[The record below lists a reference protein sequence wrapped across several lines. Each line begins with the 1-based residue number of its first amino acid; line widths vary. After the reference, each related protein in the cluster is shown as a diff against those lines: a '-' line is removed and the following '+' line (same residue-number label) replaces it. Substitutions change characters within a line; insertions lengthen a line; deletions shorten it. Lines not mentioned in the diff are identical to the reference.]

1 MLSSLSATEVAFVM
15 AAVMQAVLAI
25 VWVLGAWAV
34 GDTRRAALHWATY
47 AALSAVSFTLLT
59 TALRS
64 AEPQPAEGLRAAGN
78 LVGVIALMALQR
90 GVWLFIGRVP
100 TYRFHLIALA
110 LVLVASWI
118 GLDPAAGYIRV
129 GINSGVLALLC
140 AGMARDLVRHARDDL
155 QYRWPVLLAIPVL
168 AGGIGFALR
177 GVRAVVWHASVSAEM
192 TTNSA
197 LNIGSALSY
206 LVIALAFH
214 ATLMALVVARLV
226 AELRRLSRHDGLTG
240 LLNRRAIEE
249 ALAEQVQRS
258 RRNGEA
264 FALMMLDVDHFKAIN
279 DHHGH
284 AVGDLAL
291 KHVAALLRHG
301 VRDVDHLSRFG
312 GEEFVVLLPAA
323 TPAAALALAE
333 RLRESVE
340 GSPPTVQQHVL
351 PLTVSIGLAQWAGD
365 ADEPRQLLARADAAL
380 YRAKAAGRNRV
391 NQSPLPLGEG

>member
-1 MLSSLSATEVAFVM
+1 MPMAWSVSTSNVTTSPRTWWVNASSCNWMPARLTLPVQDPDSPRGKKVRDVVEHLSF
-15 AAVMQAVLAI
+15 
-25 VWVLGAWAV
+25 
-34 GDTRRAALHWATY
+34 
-47 AALSAVSFTLLT
+47 
-59 TALRS
+59 
-64 AEPQPAEGLRAAGN
+64 
-78 LVGVIALMALQR
+78 
-90 GVWLFIGRVP
+90 
-100 TYRFHLIALA
+100 
-110 LVLVASWI
+110 
-118 GLDPAAGYIRV
+118 DPW
-129 GINSGVLALLC
+129 
-140 AGMARDLVRHARDDL
+140 HARDDL

-301 VRDVDHLSRFG
+301 VRDVDHLSRLG

-333 RLRESVE
+333 RLRENVE

-391 NQSPLPLGEG
+391 VS